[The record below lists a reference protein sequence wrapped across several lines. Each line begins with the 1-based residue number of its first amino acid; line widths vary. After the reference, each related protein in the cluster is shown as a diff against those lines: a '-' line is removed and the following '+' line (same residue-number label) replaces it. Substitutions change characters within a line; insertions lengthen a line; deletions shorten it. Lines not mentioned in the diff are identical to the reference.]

1 MIYMRLLDQRS
12 LLNERRREERRI
24 EVRQCIE
31 AYVCR
36 RGEPDRRSEDRRASD
51 RDYCTLWIDTFWAKR
66 LELHS

>member
-1 MIYMRLLDQRS
+1 MIYMSLVDQRA

-24 EVRQCIE
+24 AVRACIE

-36 RGEPDRRSEDRRASD
+36 RGDIDRRSAERRTAD
-51 RDYCTLWIDTFWAKR
+51 RDYVALWIEAFWAKR